1 VLLACLRDNAAPAAA
16 DLTGIGMDL
25 TSVPVVS
32 GPQPVTLANLPA
44 AELRVR
50 YVPSRIFKHR
60 RSGADMCI
68 PNNILFRLRTSEL
81 ECARHRNK
89 GLALQ
94 QKVKELEAELK
105 TAEESV
111 AKLSKQRER
120 VDDLLRTIA
129 RKDSTIQVLEAQ
141 IEKLKLKL
149 DDLDMNARVER
160 VEFNKKE
167 M

>member
-1 VLLACLRDNAAPAAA
+1 
-16 DLTGIGMDL
+16 
-25 TSVPVVS
+25 
-32 GPQPVTLANLPA
+32 
-44 AELRVR
+44 
-50 YVPSRIFKHR
+50 
-60 RSGADMCI
+60 
-68 PNNILFRLRTSEL
+68 
-81 ECARHRNK
+81 
-89 GLALQ
+89 
-94 QKVKELEAELK
+94 VKELEAELK
-105 TAEESV
+105 TSEESV

>member
-1 VLLACLRDNAAPAAA
+1 
-16 DLTGIGMDL
+16 
-25 TSVPVVS
+25 
-32 GPQPVTLANLPA
+32 
-44 AELRVR
+44 
-50 YVPSRIFKHR
+50 
-60 RSGADMCI
+60 
-68 PNNILFRLRTSEL
+68 
-81 ECARHRNK
+81 
-89 GLALQ
+89 
-94 QKVKELEAELK
+94 
-105 TAEESV
+105 
-111 AKLSKQRER
+111 